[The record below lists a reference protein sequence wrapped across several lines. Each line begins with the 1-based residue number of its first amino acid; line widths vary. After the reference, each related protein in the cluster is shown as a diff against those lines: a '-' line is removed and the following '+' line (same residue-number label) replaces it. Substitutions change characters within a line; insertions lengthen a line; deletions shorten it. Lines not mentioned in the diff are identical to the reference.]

1 MKSMGAQTIIAVDV
15 GATYGQMELDN
26 YGDYLSGWWLLWK
39 KINPFTEP
47 AKVQPYKFALN
58 NDYIINYLIME
69 RCIYMCVIIRY

>member
-1 MKSMGAQTIIAVDV
+1 MKSMGAQTIIAIDV

-47 AKVQPYKFALN
+47 PKVQIFTISS
-58 NDYIINYLIME
+58 NDD
-69 RCIYMCVIIRY
+69 